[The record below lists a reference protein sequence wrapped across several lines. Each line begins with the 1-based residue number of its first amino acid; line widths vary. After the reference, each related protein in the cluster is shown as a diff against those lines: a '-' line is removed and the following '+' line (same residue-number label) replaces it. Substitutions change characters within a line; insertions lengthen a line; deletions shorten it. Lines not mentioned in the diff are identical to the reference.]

1 MITKNLS
8 SFLNHIS
15 YVRGDNLRYLC
26 FFWSGIAL
34 CWCSMSTVYCPSDT
48 AVKNLVLDAV
58 MNLH

>member
-26 FFWSGIAL
+26 FVKRHDIVLVQYEYGL
-34 CWCSMSTVYCPSDT
+34 LPVRYCS
-48 AVKNLVLDAV
+48 
-58 MNLH
+58 